1 MLTTFDVDEYV
12 YEALRAGATGYLL
25 KSTAPRELTA
35 AVRTAAHG
43 GEVLGPTIVQRL
55 VKSYVRRPDPGL
67 RSEALAQLTARAL
80 DVLRKLAQ
88 GRSNAEIG
96 RELFI
101 SEATV
106 KTHLTRVLTKLEV
119 RDRGQAVIRAYE
131 MGLVEPGTS
140 AED

>member
-1 MLTTFDVDEYV
+1 VLTTFDVDEYV
-12 YEALRAGATGYLL
+12 YEALRAGASGYLL

-35 AVRTAAHG
+35 AVRTAAEG

-55 VKSYVRRPDPGL
+55 VQSYVRRPDPGL
-67 RSEALAQLTARAL
+67 RSEALARLSGREL

-106 KTHLTRVLTKLEV
+106 ETHLTRVLAKLGV
-119 RDRGQAVIRAYE
+119 RDRVQAVIQAYE
-131 MGLVEPGTS
+131 MGLVEPGTP